1 MRPINSVPY
10 VLVKTWVALSKNSDP
25 MLKRHGMRML
35 SSAFGSEDTL
45 KEYLKLLRTVDLNAY
60 LLFNLKSAF

>member
-10 VLVKTWVALSKNSDP
+10 VLVKTWVALSKNSDL

-45 KEYLKLLRTVDLNAY
+45 KEYLNAQRR
-60 LLFNLKSAF
+60 K